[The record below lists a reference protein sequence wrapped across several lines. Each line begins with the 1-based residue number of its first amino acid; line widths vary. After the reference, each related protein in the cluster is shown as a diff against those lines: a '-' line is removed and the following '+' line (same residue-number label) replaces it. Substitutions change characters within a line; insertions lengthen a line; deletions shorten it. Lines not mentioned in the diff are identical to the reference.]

1 MSDPITTALQQIPD
15 EPLSKDFTIP
25 PFSKSIVKSPEAK
38 IGGVPVDLSFDAGAT
53 VGVEVFNAAA
63 DKDKDGVFA
72 GASGDPAPP
81 IPFEQQR
88 AWLKYS
94 LKGSLKGELSADFGM
109 VGVAVK
115 GGRQVSLLDYRLHN
129 ATDNVRVALAKDLVA
144 PRSILSLPEVR
155 NLQPGEALSI
165 QVDGNLSA
173 VVKFAWADA
182 FSSAATELTKILGS
196 TTPIAIKL
204 SAGLTASVS
213 LDVTDDFAFV
223 VSRTSTNQ
231 FRIQVKKARSRGI
244 DIAISAKLGAEF
256 ESSQTVQTALQAL
269 VEGSIGQPLQAVDTL
284 LQKVQNAPATLTAT
298 EQQIFSALVE
308 RLHVKTAIDRVQAV
322 RDEIAKL
329 QTRLAAAIKAVATA
343 KATIGFQYEYSRL
356 AEESVLLD
364 FVLLQDA
371 ALDDAYA
378 LALKGEAAQLAQK
391 TVDDSAS
398 YKLLQYLNEKS
409 ITRTRSLGFTLGLG
423 KHAIAVSDKSAIKA
437 TTRSDEK
444 GRRQLAFAGAR
455 SYTEKGVPPPH
466 DFTWIVDLKAEMTA
480 YALTPMSDQFDY
492 GLHLQLDFPVVKK
505 SDAEKM
511 ADFAAMWRAISDDPA
526 GAQQQLAD
534 FLAAGNASATLQLV
548 FDEPS
553 LSATLGAAKA
563 DDFDAYGQAFG
574 AAMPYIDTFAT
585 RRNQVLRRIAYGPL
599 WAAHFAAPVADLS
612 LSNWQNRVKH
622 AITEG
627 GLRNF
632 ELSSMPETFPNMLV
646 TQYPHVRAERATF
659 ADGAKKLLGAMSSAS
674 SPDVIPKAYSAME
687 QLWSQRPFVTAVGV
701 YLADLA
707 RNAGVLGAVTRTL
720 TVKRGEDTLV
730 LTSQA

>member
-15 EPLSKDFTIP
+15 EPLSKDFVIP

-38 IGGVPVDLSFDAGAT
+38 IGGVPVNFSFDAGAT
-53 VGVEVFNAAA
+53 ISIEVFNAAA

-94 LKGSLKGELSADFGM
+94 LKGSLKGELDASFGM

-115 GGRQVSLLDYRLHN
+115 AGREVSLLDYRLHN
-129 ATDNVRVALAKDLVA
+129 ATDNARVALAKDLVA

-155 NLQPGEALSI
+155 NLPVGEALSI
-165 QVDGNLSA
+165 QIDGNLSA
-173 VVKFAWADA
+173 VVKFSWADA

-196 TTPIAIKL
+196 TQPIAIKL
-204 SAGLTASVS
+204 SAGLTASVG
-213 LDVTDDFAFV
+213 LDVTDDFVFV
-223 VSRTSTNQ
+223 VSRTAASQ
-231 FRIQVKKARSRGI
+231 FRIQVKKAKSRGI
-244 DIAISAKLGAEF
+244 DIKIAAKLGAEF

-269 VEGSIGQPLQAVDTL
+269 VEGAIGQPLQTVDAL
-284 LQKVQNAPATLTAT
+284 LQKVQNAPQQLTAT
-298 EQQIFSALVE
+298 EQQIFNALVE
-308 RLHVKTAIDRVQAV
+308 RLHVKNALDRVQAA

-329 QTRLAAAIKAVATA
+329 QARIAAAIKAVATA
-343 KATIGFQYEYSRL
+343 KATIGFQYEYSRMS
-356 AEESVLLD
+356 EESVLLD

-371 ALDDAYA
+371 SLDDAYA
-378 LALKGEAAQLAQK
+378 LALKGDAAQLAQK
-391 TVDDSAS
+391 TVDDPAS
-398 YKLLQYLNEKS
+398 YKLLQYLNEKT

-423 KHAIAVSDKSAIKA
+423 KHTIAVSDKSSIKT
-437 TTRSDEK
+437 TTRLDVA
-444 GRRQLAFAGAR
+444 GRKQLAFDGAR
-455 SYTEKGVPPPH
+455 SYSESGVPHP
-466 DFTWIVDLKAEMTA
+466 DFTWVVDLKAEMTA
-480 YALTPMSDQFDY
+480 YSSAPMSDQFDY

-553 LSATLGAAKA
+553 LSATLGVAKA

-574 AAMPYIDTFAT
+574 AAMPYMETFTT
-585 RRNQVLRRIAYGPL
+585 RRNHVLRRIAYGPL

-632 ELSSMPETFPNMLV
+632 ELSSMPETFPNLIV
-646 TQYPHVRAERATF
+646 TQYPHVRAERATY
-659 ADGAKKLLGAMSSAS
+659 AEGAKKLLAAMSSAS
-674 SPDVIPKAYSAME
+674 SPDVIPKAYSSME

-707 RNAGVLGAVTRTL
+707 RTAGVLGAVTRTL
-720 TVKRGEDTLV
+720 TLKRGEDTLV